1 MLGVVFMGIAGSL
14 NAAPGIEGAV
24 NADLLNVRLKSD
36 LKSPVVVKLKQ
47 GDKVTIRRIVG
58 NWAEIDA
65 PAKTQ
70 AYVSGVY
77 VRDGKVLAD
86 IAVRSKCAQNAP
98 VITQLSK
105 GDTVKVLGDA
115 GYGWLK
121 VEVPE
126 NIRFYTVKY
135 YLDFVMDPDKL
146 EPENSAATDAEQA
159 SGTEAEKNAGT
170 KAAPAATEK
179 PAETAEPAAT
189 EKPAEAKAAPA
200 VTEKPAETA
209 KPAATEKPAETAK
222 PAATEKPAETA
233 KPAATEKPA
242 EEKAAPAVTE
252 KPAEVKAAVDKESAL
267 KTQAEALQVL
277 GIDPGKPEGE
287 KKYSGVL
294 VRVAGSSYRATD
306 FALTGDTANL
316 CFVCAASPDELL
328 PLVNKKVSLTGMQ
341 YRVPGWTLPVLRLES
356 IKAE

>member
-200 VTEKPAETA
+200 VTEKPAE
-209 KPAATEKPAETAK
+209 
-222 PAATEKPAETA
+222 
-233 KPAATEKPA
+233 
-242 EEKAAPAVTE
+242 
-252 KPAEVKAAVDKESAL
+252 VKAAVDKESAL